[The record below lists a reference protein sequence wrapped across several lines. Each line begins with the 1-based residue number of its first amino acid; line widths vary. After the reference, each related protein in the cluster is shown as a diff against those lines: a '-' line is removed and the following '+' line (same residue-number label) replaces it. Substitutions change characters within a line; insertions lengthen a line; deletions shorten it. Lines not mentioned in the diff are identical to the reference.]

1 MKRSEL
7 KKMIKPIV
15 KECVHETILN
25 DGLLSNIISEVASG
39 LGNQFI
45 IENKETVVPQETN
58 ENSVRMEQLKE
69 SQRASRKK
77 LLDEIG
83 KNSFNGVDL
92 FEGTTPIR
100 DSGTPSAT
108 SQASPLSGQDPND
121 AGVDISGI
129 MALGGK
135 NWKTLANS

>member
-83 KNSFNGVDL
+83 KDAFNGVDL

-108 SQASPLSGQDPND
+108 SQANPLSGQDPSD

>member
-7 KKMIKPIV
+7 KKMIKPLV
-15 KECVHETILN
+15 KECVQETILN

-45 IENKETVVPQETN
+45 VENKETIVPQETN
-58 ENSVRMEQLKE
+58 ENSVRAEQLRE
-69 SQRASRKK
+69 NQQATRKK
-77 LLDEIG
+77 LLNEIG
-83 KNSFNGVDL
+83 KGAYNGVDL

-100 DSGTPSAT
+100 DNGTPSAT
-108 SQASPLSGQDPND
+108 SQADPLSGRDPDD

>member
-45 IENKETVVPQETN
+45 VENKETIVPQETN
-58 ENSVRMEQLKE
+58 ENSFRMEQLRDNR
-69 SQRASRKK
+69 QDARKK
-77 LLDEIG
+77 LRDEIG
-83 KNSFNGVDL
+83 KDAFNGVDL
-92 FEGTTPIR
+92 FEGTSPIR

-108 SQASPLSGQDPND
+108 SQSNPLSGQNPEDP
-121 AGVDISGI
+121 GVDISGI
-129 MALGGK
+129 LSLGAHKWKALM
-135 NWKTLANS
+135 